1 VRRSDAS
8 PEPWL
13 PLRLSWHAR
22 VNASARLNKGWM
34 VEQVRQRSVYVSR
47 VGLHSPGAPSTGCA
61 CKSRSFAWLAGWLA
75 GWLTCWLNP
84 NVGATVTAVAD
95 RQECRGQH
103 HQGALLVQTGAV
115 VIYRAPYLILP
126 SPPRKK
132 KLSTRRRRAR
142 STESSKPPTES
153 PTHRRA
159 ERLLL
164 RSHFSL
170 VASHCSVCV
179 CVMHSRSTMFW
190 KQDKIDD
197 VLLVIP

>member
-1 VRRSDAS
+1 MYLGLAYTA
-8 PEPWL
+8 PW
-13 PLRLSWHAR
+13 PLRPVVLAKAVH
-22 VNASARLNKGWM
+22 
-34 VEQVRQRSVYVSR
+34 
-47 VGLHSPGAPSTGCA
+47 
-61 CKSRSFAWLAGWLA
+61 LAGWLVA
-75 GWLTCWLNP
+75 RLISKNP

-103 HQGALLVQTGAV
+103 HQGALLVQTGTV
-115 VIYRAPYLILP
+115 VTYRAPYLILP

-142 STESSKPPTES
+142 STEFSKPPTES

-170 VASHCSVCV
+170 VTSHCSVCL

-190 KQDKIDD
+190 KQDKSDD
-197 VLLVIP
+197 VLLLVIP